1 MQGIKEWP
9 CGFVEKHG
17 LLPPIIFQS
26 VADWSPPSFRTDPY
40 MYIWVCL
47 KIVYP

>member
-17 LLPPIIFQS
+17 LLPPIIFKALLTGHLL
-26 VADWSPPSFRTDPY
+26 VFGLTHICTY
-40 MYIWVCL
+40 GCV
-47 KIVYP
+47 